1 MIKVIDYNMFNKRG
15 ILIEYDNKKEIFFTE
30 DEAEALREFLN
41 QRKNSL
47 ETRILTA
54 VENKKMS
61 FGELVKELKVDK
73 KVVESELMRLEFE
86 ELIGLDTK
94 RVTHP
99 DSGVVFVTVYK
110 KKEIKKHDN

>member
-15 ILIEYDNKKEIFFTE
+15 ILVEYDNKKEIFFTE
-30 DEAEALREFLN
+30 DEAETLREFLN

-61 FGELVKELKVDK
+61 FGELVKELKVNK
-73 KVVESELMRLEFE
+73 KVLESELMKLEFE
-86 ELIGLDTK
+86 ELIGLESK
-94 RVTHP
+94 RVTDP
-99 DSGVVFVTVYK
+99 DLGIISVTVYK
-110 KKEIKKHDN
+110 KKEIKNHDN

>member
-1 MIKVIDYNMFNKRG
+1 MFNKRG
-15 ILIEYDNKKEIFFTE
+15 ILVEYDNENEIFFTE
-30 DEAEALREFLN
+30 DESEVIRNFLN
-41 QRKNSL
+41 RRKNSL

-54 VENKKMS
+54 LENKKMT
-61 FGELVKELKVDK
+61 FGELVKELKVNK

-99 DSGVVFVTVYK
+99 DLGTIFVTVYK
-110 KKEIKKHDN
+110 KKEIKNHDN